1 MAIKLSKNF
10 RFDNQRGPQAR
21 CCESGQAAAGFEGP
35 SAQMP
40 QDADRGIEQRSRGNV
55 ALPVSPGLDKLFA
68 RRCTINQHP
77 VGVSLQFV
85 GPVGIMRLRV
95 G

>member
-1 MAIKLSKNF
+1 A
-10 RFDNQRGPQAR
+10 D
-21 CCESGQAAAGFEGP
+21 EAAAGFEGP
-35 SAQMP
+35 SAQITTP
-40 QDADRGIEQRSRGNV
+40 QDADRGIEHLSRGNV